1 MNGRSPSRRYLWITL
16 KNDIIATMNGL
27 SLIYK
32 TDSLFPPLLR
42 EINDPPGKLYIR
54 GNIEKLAEISK
65 ENSGG
70 KILCVVGARKYSN
83 YGKEAVEKLI
93 AGLKGYNICIVS
105 GLALGIDSI
114 AHRAALDAGLY
125 TVAFPGS
132 GLDPSV
138 LYPATHARLAE
149 KIVESGGALMSEFE
163 PTMEAAPWTFPS
175 RNRLMA
181 GVSHAVLVVEAE
193 LKSGTLITSKY
204 ATDYNRDVGAVPG
217 PIFSPLSRGPH
228 MLIRNGATPVT
239 CVDDLL
245 ELLGFARREGQ
256 SSLHFND
263 LRNNPHFQSLG
274 ETDKKVVTFLQ
285 RGAESKDTLV
295 RELSLDPKT
304 LNMVLSSLE
313 LEGFIKEEGGVVRVV

>member
-1 MNGRSPSRRYLWITL
+1 MNEI
-16 KNDIIATMNGL
+16 

-32 TDSLFPPLLR
+32 DDALFPPLLR
-42 EINDPPGKLYIR
+42 EINDPPKKLYAC
-54 GNIEKLAEISK
+54 GNTQKLFEISQ

-70 KILCVVGARKYSN
+70 KILCVVGSRRYSN

-132 GLDPSV
+132 GLNPSV

-149 KIVESGGALMSEFE
+149 KIVESGGALLSEFE
-163 PTMEAAPWTFPS
+163 PDQVATRWTFPS

-181 GVSHAVLVVEAE
+181 GVSHATLVVEAG
-193 LKSGTLITSKY
+193 LKSGTLITSAR
-204 ATDYNRDVGAVPG
+204 ATDYNRNVGAIPG
-217 PIFSPLSRGPH
+217 PIFSPLSVGPH
-228 MLIRNGATPVT
+228 MLIRLGATPVT

-245 ELLGFARREGQ
+245 EFLGFARREGQ
-256 SSLHFND
+256 SSLTFGAD
-263 LRNNPHFQSLG
+263 PDNPKFQSLA
-274 ETDKKVVTFLQ
+274 ETDKKVVSFLQ
-285 RGAESKDTLV
+285 RGAVSKDMLV
-295 RELSLDPKT
+295 RELGVDPKT
-304 LNMVLSSLE
+304 LNMILSSLE
-313 LEGFIKEEGGVVRVV
+313 LEGFIKEEGGVVRGV